1 MVFVYQLKFIIEK
14 WLEENPDKIIKGWKS
29 ASKDKLLDILKNNK
43 ISMSNYNVP
52 QKNPNPPPKAVGDVL
67 KKYGKKKNTPE
78 QQHAT
83 LLNIENQKNPL
94 QALQK
99 YTNKEGKQEYI
110 TLEKHQK
117 DLIKQFVYSN
127 LRGVVAFHGVGSG
140 KTLTAVVASYLY
152 LKMYPNN
159 KVIVIS
165 PSALLF
171 NFINGMVQFGLD
183 IGDSRYSYYT
193 YDKYI
198 RKPQLAKDSLLIIDE
213 AHNFRT
219 EIITHQNENEETGD
233 IEIDITSNKR
243 GYKIMEYGSKN
254 AHKVLLLTGTAFV
267 NSLYDIEN
275 LLSMVDNRPPVKRED
290 FEKVITNADNIQDYF
305 NYKISYYKTSPTS
318 IYFPKMNEAHKQ
330 IIPIYMTD
338 EEEAQYN
345 EIKQIGKPDAE
356 STKPNMFYN
365 AELYANNMIGEGD
378 NPKIKWVI
386 NKIKSEPKQKFIVYS
401 TLYSSGIKL
410 ILKDLD
416 KADIKYTTITGKQ
429 SSSSKEEN
437 KKYFN
442 GYNFGNDNFFNMADV
457 DEKNKKY
464 INDKYR
470 VLVITKA
477 GAEGVD
483 TINCQNVILLNSLW
497 NDATSEQIIARAIR
511 FKSHFG
517 LPEKERFVNVY
528 RLLLA
533 KKSNKE
539 IVDILIN
546 PDFKKFCDLKNQMKE
561 ETKKNLEL
569 MRAEEGTYKPTVKE
583 LKELKNE
590 KGEPYI
596 PEKTEFKDG
605 KKNTKIQISPDG
617 WSQYKTKTTDK
628 ERETWRIKMYS
639 EWFGKFGKEKKEK
652 NPLRTGLYTSTADIL
667 MYVMAKAKTEN
678 IDDFCKLLGNDISL
692 FEKYQSAI
700 LPYVMMLEKRL
711 KQNNPDAEISEE
723 DIAKIYAKLF
733 RKVEQTIL
741 DTNYVPIPKTDRSK
755 EEKLQEFF
763 TNLTLAKY
771 IIDKSTITTNNN
783 KIAVLEPTAGDGA
796 LIRPILE
803 LKKDATIDMIE
814 LNRLNRERLKELSNG
829 QPALFLQVEP
839 NFLKYQKSTRYDYIF
854 MNPPFHLRKNENAGL
869 LKDVWDF
876 DFVKRAFAFL
886 KVGGELI
893 AITSQHYKSETDM
906 VNWYDDTENKNVV
919 IEIKNK
925 EKFASSTGKK
935 ASLNIAVI
943 KIIKT
948 GTEEDDDILNINF
961 YNNPKPDLGKKILEN
976 DVPIIDVIKPKEPE
990 KEELIENKEL
1000 IEKSKKKP
1008 YIIIEDEPLNLPTE
1022 KKLITDEQFE
1032 NAEEK
1037 IKNEIKKFWE
1047 IGRKLRAVSYSA
1059 SGFTQ
1064 TLGYISLLL
1073 KYERKCAIIS
1083 TDIQAL
1089 QIMNQ
1094 FNSNFNKKF
1103 FNNAKTLADDLL
1115 DCINRKDELIAIPLT
1130 LFFHQDKKTTHANM
1144 LLYRPFKKTIE
1155 RFEPHGKATY
1165 VFLNDY
1171 KSNVVF
1177 DKVLKEMFEV
1187 KMKRYLKQYTPKYI
1201 NPEEVCPD
1209 NEGFQSYESYYN
1221 NENFEGLTPE
1231 EQAQEGAGFCGMW
1244 SLFMLELA
1252 FLNPTKTSNEI
1263 LNIAYKILKSQP
1275 KTRYLKNVIRGY
1287 VIEIEKLL
1295 NSYINK
1301 IDKAQSFNFA
1311 SEIEEKKID
1320 NDKKFYSRNLNLV
1333 QNELLHLLV
1342 SWNSKSSLIPKLKEK
1357 IDIRDFLKTKS
1368 IIEINDM
1375 LTALTNTR
1383 VKNPKSIKQIIETI
1397 IYNVS
1402 EKNYPKLTN
1411 ESIMNYFKNNITV

>member
-1 MVFVYQLKFIIEK
+1 MVFVYQLKYIIEK

-43 ISMSNYNVP
+43 ISMSNYNFP

-67 KKYGKKKNTPE
+67 KKYGRTKNTPE

-165 PSALLF
+165 PSALLY

-275 LLSMVDNRPPVKRED
+275 LLAMVDNRPPVGKED
-290 FEKVITNADNIQDYF
+290 FQKVITNADNIQDYF
-305 NYKISYYKTSPTS
+305 NYKISYYKTSPDS
-318 IYFPKMNEAHKQ
+318 IYFPKMIDHIEV
-330 IIPIYMTD
+330 IYMTEK
-338 EEEAQYN
+338 EEMKYI
-345 EIKQIGKPDAE
+345 EIKQIGKPNFE
-356 STKPNMFYN
+356 GKSPNIFYN

-386 NKIKSEPKQKFIVYS
+386 DKIKSEPKQKFIVYS
-401 TLYSSGIKL
+401 TLYSSGVKL
-410 ILKDLD
+410 ILDRLD
-416 KADIKYTTITGKQ
+416 KLGIKYTTITGKQ
-429 SSSSKEEN
+429 SASNKEEN

-442 GYNFGNDNFFNMADV
+442 GYNFGNPDFFNIADV

-464 INDKYR
+464 INDEYR
-470 VLVITKA
+470 ILVITKA

-517 LPEKERFVNVY
+517 LPEKDEKGKDNRIVNVY

-539 IVDILIN
+539 IVEVLKS
-546 PDFKKFCDLKNQMKE
+546 PDFKNFCNLKNEIKE
-561 ETKKNLEL
+561 ETKKKLEL
-569 MRAEEGTYKPTVKE
+569 TRKEEGTYKPTVSE
-583 LKELKNE
+583 LKELKGKSNLPFIDE
-590 KGEPYI
+590 KITYITNKKGEREI
-596 PEKTEFKDG
+596 VS
-605 KKNTKIQISPDG
+605 KIS
-617 WSQYKTKTTDK
+617 WEYYKTKLKSDK
-628 ERETWRIKMYS
+628 EREQWRINTYILWLTS
-639 EWFGKFGKEKKEK
+639 NKKK
-652 NPLRTGLYTSTADIL
+652 VDNPLRTGLYSCTADIL

-741 DTNYVPIPKTDRSK
+741 DTNYVPLVKTGRSK

-763 TNLTLAKY
+763 TNHLLAKS
-771 IIDKSTITTNNN
+771 IIDKSSITTNNN
-783 KIAVLEPTAGDGA
+783 KIAVLEPTTGDGA

-803 LKKDATIDMIE
+803 LKKDATIDMVEI
-814 LNRLNRERLKELSNG
+814 NRLNRERLKTEFKD

-839 NFLKYQKSTRYDYIF
+839 NFLKYEKSTRYDYIF

-893 AITSQHYKSETDM
+893 AITSQHYKSEVEM
-906 VNWYDDTENKNVV
+906 VDWYDDTENKKVV

-925 EKFASSTGKK
+925 EKFTSSTGKK
-935 ASLNIAVI
+935 ANLNIAVI

-948 GTEEDDDILNINF
+948 GTEEDNDIFNIEF
-961 YNNPKPDLGKKILEN
+961 YKNPTPDLGKKILEN
-976 DVPIIDVIKPKEPE
+976 DVPITDIIKPNEKPKEE
-990 KEELIENKEL
+990 IKTKRR
-1000 IEKSKKKP
+1000 STKKP
-1008 YIIIEDEPLNLPTE
+1008 KLDIEPEPEPKKEIIE
-1022 KKLITDEQFE
+1022 
-1032 NAEEK
+1032 
-1037 IKNEIKKFWE
+1037 
-1047 IGRKLRAVSYSA
+1047 
-1059 SGFTQ
+1059 
-1064 TLGYISLLL
+1064 
-1073 KYERKCAIIS
+1073 
-1083 TDIQAL
+1083 
-1089 QIMNQ
+1089 
-1094 FNSNFNKKF
+1094 
-1103 FNNAKTLADDLL
+1103 
-1115 DCINRKDELIAIPLT
+1115 
-1130 LFFHQDKKTTHANM
+1130 
-1144 LLYRPFKKTIE
+1144 
-1155 RFEPHGKATY
+1155 
-1165 VFLNDY
+1165 
-1171 KSNVVF
+1171 
-1177 DKVLKEMFEV
+1177 
-1187 KMKRYLKQYTPKYI
+1187 PK
-1201 NPEEVCPD
+1201 
-1209 NEGFQSYESYYN
+1209 
-1221 NENFEGLTPE
+1221 
-1231 EQAQEGAGFCGMW
+1231 
-1244 SLFMLELA
+1244 
-1252 FLNPTKTSNEI
+1252 
-1263 LNIAYKILKSQP
+1263 
-1275 KTRYLKNVIRGY
+1275 
-1287 VIEIEKLL
+1287 
-1295 NSYINK
+1295 
-1301 IDKAQSFNFA
+1301 
-1311 SEIEEKKID
+1311 
-1320 NDKKFYSRNLNLV
+1320 KKFYR
-1333 QNELLHLLV
+1333 
-1342 SWNSKSSLIPKLKEK
+1342 K
-1357 IDIRDFLKTKS
+1357 F
-1368 IIEINDM
+1368 
-1375 LTALTNTR
+1375 
-1383 VKNPKSIKQIIETI
+1383 
-1397 IYNVS
+1397 
-1402 EKNYPKLTN
+1402 
-1411 ESIMNYFKNNITV
+1411 

>member
-1 MVFVYQLKFIIEK
+1 
-14 WLEENPDKIIKGWKS
+14 
-29 ASKDKLLDILKNNK
+29 
-43 ISMSNYNVP
+43 
-52 QKNPNPPPKAVGDVL
+52 
-67 KKYGKKKNTPE
+67 
-78 QQHAT
+78 
-83 LLNIENQKNPL
+83 
-94 QALQK
+94 
-99 YTNKEGKQEYI
+99 
-110 TLEKHQK
+110 
-117 DLIKQFVYSN
+117 
-127 LRGVVAFHGVGSG
+127 VGSG

-171 NFINGMVQFGLD
+171 NFINGMIQFGLD

-233 IEIDITSNKR
+233 LEIDITSNKR
-243 GYKIMEYGSKN
+243 GYKIMEYGSKH

-338 EEEAQYN
+338 EEEAQYS
-345 EIKQIGKPDAE
+345 EIKQMGKPDAE

-365 AELYANNMIGEGD
+365 AELYANNMIGNGD

-386 NKIKSEPKQKFIVYS
+386 DKIKSEPNQKFIVYS

-410 ILKDLD
+410 ILNDLD
-416 KADIKYTTITGKQ
+416 KEGIKYTTITGKQ

-457 DEKNKKY
+457 DEKSKKY
-464 INDKYR
+464 VNDKYR
-470 VLVITKA
+470 ILVITKA

-517 LPEKERFVNVY
+517 LPENQRFVNVY

-539 IVDILIN
+539 IVEVLIN
-546 PDFKKFCDLKNQMKE
+546 PDFKKFCDLKNEMKE

-569 MRAEEGTYKPTVKE
+569 IRQEEGTYKPTVKE
-583 LKELKNE
+583 LKELKNS

-617 WSQYKTKTTDK
+617 WDTYKIKKTDT

-639 EWFGKFGKEKKEK
+639 EWFGKYGKEKKEN
-652 NPLRTGLYTSTADIL
+652 NPLKKGLYTCTADIL

-700 LPYVMMLEKRL
+700 LPYIMMLEKRL
-711 KQNNPDAEISEE
+711 KQNNPNAEISEE

-741 DTNYVPIPKTDRSK
+741 DTNYIPILKTDRSK
-755 EEKLQEFF
+755 EEKLQEFY
-763 TNLTLAKY
+763 TNHILAKY
-771 IIDKSTITTNNN
+771 IIDKSSITTNEN
-783 KIAVLEPTAGDGA
+783 KIAVLEPSAGDGA

-803 LKKDATIDMIE
+803 LKKDATIDMVE
-814 LNRLNRERLKELSNG
+814 LNRLNRDRLKELSKG
-829 QPALFLQVEP
+829 QPALFLQDQP

-869 LKDVWDF
+869 LKETYDF

-893 AITSQHYKSETDM
+893 AITSQHYKSEVEM
-906 VNWYDDTENKNVV
+906 VDWYDNTENKNV
-919 IEIKNK
+919 IIGKP
-925 EKFASSTGKK
+925 EKHKFESSTKKK
-935 ASLNIAVI
+935 ATINIVVI

-948 GTEEDDDILNINF
+948 GTKEDNDILNIEF
-961 YNNPKPDLGKKILEN
+961 YKNSTPDLGKQILNN
-976 DVPIIDVIKPKEPE
+976 DVPITDIIKPKEE
-990 KEELIENKEL
+990 KT
-1000 IEKSKKKP
+1000 
-1008 YIIIEDEPLNLPTE
+1008 EDEQKEKPVKNIIVKINKKESPILPE
-1022 KKLITDEQFE
+1022 PKPPVSDEQLE

-1037 IKNEIKKFWE
+1037 IKKEMEKFKNIGKKLNA
-1047 IGRKLRAVSYSA
+1047 ITYTD
-1059 SGFTQ
+1059 SGFVQ
-1064 TLGYISLLL
+1064 TVGYIALIM
-1073 KYERKCAIIS
+1073 KYERKCAII
-1083 TDIQAL
+1083 TKDIQAL
-1089 QIMNQ
+1089 QIDNK
-1094 FNSNFNKKF
+1094 FKSNKNKLF
-1103 FNNAKTLADDLL
+1103 FNNAETLSKDLL
-1115 DCINRKDELIAIPLT
+1115 DCIERKDELIAIPIT
-1130 LFFHQDKKTTHANM
+1130 LFFKEMKSTHANM
-1144 LLYRPFKKTIE
+1144 LMYRPFKKTIE
-1155 RFEPHGKATY
+1155 RFEPHGQETIRNLY
-1165 VFLNDY
+1165 D
-1171 KSNVVF
+1171 SNVVF

-1187 KMKRYLKQYTPKYI
+1187 KMKPYLKQYTPIYI
-1201 NPEEVCPD
+1201 TPEEVCPD
-1209 NEGFQSYESYYN
+1209 KEGFQSIEGNFYE
-1221 NENFEGLTPE
+1221 EGLTTKQKKE
-1231 EQAQEGAGFCGMW
+1231 EGGGFCAIW
-1244 SLFMLELA
+1244 SLFLLELA
-1252 FLNPTKTSNEI
+1252 FLNPTKTTNEI
-1263 LNIAYKILKSQP
+1263 LTIAYKVLENQFKG
-1275 KTRYLKNVIRGY
+1275 RYLKNIIRGY
-1287 VIEIEKLL
+1287 VVEIEKLL
-1295 NSYINK
+1295 NNYIQK
-1301 IDKAQSFNFA
+1301 IDNTKSFNFA
-1311 SEIEEKKID
+1311 FEYNKKQK
-1320 NDKKFYSRNLNLV
+1320 DKNATKIYNETLNIV
-1333 QNELLHLLV
+1333 QNQLLHLLV
-1342 SWNSKSSLIPKLKEK
+1342 SWNSKSSIRKEIEDKLTPIKNLKPLE
-1357 IDIRDFLKTKS
+1357 DFLKTKS
-1368 IIEINDM
+1368 IDEINDM
-1375 LTALTNTR
+1375 MRKLTNTEFQ
-1383 VKNPKSIKQIIETI
+1383 KSRTIQYMIDAI
-1397 IYNVS
+1397 IYNII
-1402 EKNYPKLTN
+1402 EKFSPNLTK

>member
-1 MVFVYQLKFIIEK
+1 MVFVYQLKYIIEK

-43 ISMSNYNVP
+43 ISMSKYNVP

-78 QQHAT
+78 QQEAT
-83 LLNIENQKNPL
+83 LLNIAKQKNPL

-99 YTNKEGKQEYI
+99 YTNKEGKSEYI

-171 NFINGMVQFGLD
+171 NFINGMIQYGLD
-183 IGDSRYSYYT
+183 IGDSRFSYYT

-233 IEIDITSNKR
+233 LEIDITSNKR

-338 EEEAQYN
+338 EEEAQYS
-345 EIKQIGKPDAE
+345 EIKQMGKPDAE

-386 NKIKSEPKQKFIVYS
+386 DKIKSEPNKKFIVYS

-410 ILKDLD
+410 ILNDLD
-416 KADIKYTTITGKQ
+416 KAGIKYTTITGKQ

-442 GYNFGNDNFFNMADV
+442 GYNFGNPDFFNMVDV
-457 DEKNKKY
+457 DEKSKKY

-470 VLVITKA
+470 ILVITKA

-517 LPEKERFVNVY
+517 LPENQRFVNVY

-539 IVDILIN
+539 VVDILIN
-546 PDFKKFCDLKNQMKE
+546 PDFKKFCDLKKEMKE
-561 ETKKNLEL
+561 ETKKKLEL
-569 MRAEEGTYKPTVKE
+569 TRAEEGTYKPTVKE
-583 LKELKNE
+583 LKELKNS

-617 WSQYKTKTTDK
+617 WDTYKTKKTDK

-639 EWFGKFGKEKKEK
+639 EWFGKYGKEKQEN
-652 NPLRTGLYTSTADIL
+652 NPLKKGLYSCTADIL

-711 KQNNPDAEISEE
+711 KQNNPNAEISEE
-723 DIAKIYAKLF
+723 DIANIYAKLF

-741 DTNYVPIPKTDRSK
+741 DTNYVPIPRTDRSK

-763 TNLTLAKY
+763 TNHILAEY
-771 IIDKSTITTNNN
+771 IINKSSIRTNNN
-783 KIAVLEPTAGDGA
+783 KIAILEPTAGDGA

-803 LKKDATIDMIE
+803 LKKDATIDMVE

-839 NFLKYQKSTRYDYIF
+839 NFLKYEKSTRYDYIF

-876 DFVKRAFAFL
+876 DFVKRAFVFL
-886 KVGGELI
+886 KIGGELI
-893 AITSQHYKSETDM
+893 AITSQHYKSEVDM
-906 VNWYDDTENKNVV
+906 VDWYDNTENKNVV
-919 IEIKNK
+919 IEIRKK
-925 EKFASSTGKK
+925 EKFESSTGKK
-935 ASLNIAVI
+935 ANIDIVII

-948 GTEEDDDILNINF
+948 GTEEDDDILNIEF
-961 YNNPKPDLGKKILEN
+961 YKNSTPDLGKQILNN
-976 DVPIIDVIKPKEPE
+976 DVPITNIIKAKEEPKETPFE
-990 KEELIENKEL
+990 KPQEIPLTNIIVKKEPP
-1000 IEKSKKKP
+1000 KKKKP
-1008 YIIIEDEPLNLPTE
+1008 TPKLDIEPEPKIEIPEPEPQPKNIEPVVN
-1022 KKLITDEQFE
+1022 KLED
-1032 NAEEK
+1032 K
-1037 IKNEIKKFWE
+1037 IKEFEE
-1047 IGRKLRAVSYSA
+1047 IGRNLGARIYSPDVLIQVVA
-1059 SGFTQ
+1059 
-1064 TLGYISLLL
+1064 YIALLL
-1073 KYERKCAIIS
+1073 EYERKCSII
-1083 TDIQAL
+1083 TEDIEK
-1089 QIMNQ
+1089 IKINSKERSPMN
-1094 FNSNFNKKF
+1094 SKF
-1103 FNNAKTLADDLL
+1103 FSNAESLSNDLL
-1115 DCINRKDELIAIPLT
+1115 DCIKRDDKIIGIPLSLKFGSST
-1130 LFFHQDKKTTHANM
+1130 NGHANM
-1144 LLYRPFKKTIE
+1144 LIYRPDDKTIE
-1155 RFEPHGKATY
+1155 RFEPHGAT
-1165 VFLNDY
+1165 FQKGGKDDDTFN
-1171 KSNVVF
+1171 KI
-1177 DKVLKEMFEV
+1177 LKEMFEV
-1187 KMKRYLKQYTPKYI
+1187 KMKPYLKEYTPKFY
-1201 NPEEVCPD
+1201 NPSERCP
-1209 NEGFQSYESYYN
+1209 NPQGFQSL
-1221 NENFEGLTPE
+1221 ENKIKEVKGEG
-1231 EQAQEGAGFCGMW
+1231 GGFCGLW
-1244 SLFMLELA
+1244 SLFALELM
-1252 FLNPTKTSNEI
+1252 FMNPTMKTPEI
-1263 LNIAYKILKSQP
+1263 LKLAFDITNKDPQYIKNI
-1275 KTRYLKNVIRGY
+1275 IRGY
-1287 VIEIEKLL
+1287 VVKTEKLL
-1295 NSYINK
+1295 DNYIKK
-1301 IDKAQSFNFA
+1301 IDKAGSFNF
-1311 SEIEEKKID
+1311 SKDKNLHTYQNKI
-1320 NDKKFYSRNLNLV
+1320 
-1333 QNELLHLLV
+1333 QNNLLHLLA
-1342 SWNSKSSLIPKLKEK
+1342 SWNSKGSLTSKLDEKVKFNKSFDDLETLLNSKPLSEIKNMIKSLIGSVFPKKYSREQ
-1357 IDIRDFLKTKS
+1357 IIRVIINLLKTNKNS
-1368 IIEINDM
+1368 
-1375 LTALTNTR
+1375 ALT
-1383 VKNPKSIKQIIETI
+1383 KATI
-1397 IYNVS
+1397 
-1402 EKNYPKLTN
+1402 L
-1411 ESIMNYFKNNITV
+1411 NYFNKNITV